1 MCGTACEQDSFS
13 QGLEVVKSI
22 TGSFQDFDPV
32 VVALTDTVGF
42 IILPSVLYVSAP
54 VPDHVSNMA
63 YFGNFGG
70 TVDIEPFGQLGTLEY
85 RHGHIIYA
93 VEALESLIGFIQIRI
108 GLQELCNPFFYNR
121 SFQIIFG
128 VNAGLFC
135 DKHAHGTFQQPV
147 VGIRWFQ
154 IMLGLTADLADAVIQ
169 MFDDMEH
176 INADDR
182 MGKDLPCNRDEAVVH
197 VTAVEADF
205 YLMIT
210 KAVMWRDCV
219 KNFEEIL
226 IGQNVGF
233 ALGRIRI
240 WETDGSIF

>member
-1 MCGTACEQDSFS
+1 MCVGKQTCRLYSGKTEEPDRLHSGQDRSLTA
-13 QGLEVVKSI
+13 
-22 TGSFQDFDPV
+22 
-32 VVALTDTVGF
+32 
-42 IILPSVLYVSAP
+42 Y
-54 VPDHVSNMA
+54 
-63 YFGNFGG
+63 
-70 TVDIEPFGQLGTLEY
+70 
-85 RHGHIIYA
+85 
-93 VEALESLIGFIQIRI
+93 
-108 GLQELCNPFFYNR
+108 R
-121 SFQIIFG
+121 SFFHDRSFLIVLG
-128 VNAGLFC
+128 VDAGLFC

-154 IMLGLTADLADAVIQ
+154 IMLDLTADLDDAVIQ
-169 MFDDMEH
+169 MFYDMEH
-176 INADDR
+176 INVDDR